1 MDAMNRTNDVTI
13 QPVAPTCG
21 AEVVGIDLL
30 DPSPETMA
38 LVTEALADHT
48 GCCSSATNI

>member
-1 MDAMNRTNDVTI
+1 MDVMSRTNHVTI

-30 DPSPETMA
+30 DPSPEAMTSCPKRSP
-38 LVTEALADHT
+38 TT
-48 GCCSSATNI
+48 RWFSSAINI